1 MISLRDDF
9 KKMAKLM
16 TLCKKVEGGWVKFIL
31 SNSLKELQ
39 ICKKGGSQT
48 KISTALKDV
57 CVHNDLSA
65 ANVF

>member
-1 MISLRDDF
+1 
-9 KKMAKLM
+9 M